1 MSARAKGWLTTG
13 QAADLCHVERD
24 TVLKWIKR
32 GKLPAE
38 RTAGGHY
45 RIARPELDRFL
56 LERRRPEGAARKPH
70 IQRDSTSGPL
80 RCWEY
85 LAENGRI
92 RDGCKRCT
100 VYRVQAARCFELL
113 RFGCDIGHGRLFCQ
127 GSCED
132 CTYYRRLMG
141 LPTRV
146 LVVTRR
152 ESQMRRLWQAGAD
165 DLEFRFARNG
175 YEAARQVGEFRPAF
189 VVVESCDGGEDV
201 EELLDCLAADS
212 RSPGMRVVL
221 ATRRQAMVAEWRW
234 PKLAGVLRGGF
245 DADDIRD
252 LVAQAPVETDKERG
266 RLDIVEPKF
275 G

>member
-1 MSARAKGWLTTG
+1 MPAKAKGWLTTG
-13 QAADLCHVERD
+13 QAADICHVERD
-24 TVLKWIKR
+24 TVLKWIKC

-38 RTAGGHY
+38 RTVGGHY

-56 LERRRPEGAARKPH
+56 VERRQSRKAARKTH
-70 IQRDSTSGPL
+70 IQTDSTSGPL

-92 RDGCKRCT
+92 RDECKHCA
-100 VYRVQAARCFELL
+100 VYRVQATRCFELL
-113 RFGCDIGHGRLFCQ
+113 RLGCELGHRRLFCQ

-146 LVVTRR
+146 LVVTRC
-152 ESQMRRLWQAGAD
+152 ESRMRNLWRAGGD

-189 VVVESCDGGEDV
+189 VVVEVNGNEAEAGELV
-201 EELLDCLAADS
+201 HCLAGDS
-212 RSPGMRVVL
+212 RSPGMRVIL
-221 ATRRQAMVAEWRW
+221 ATRKPAAEEWYRRV
-234 PKLAGVLRGGF
+234 LAGIVREDF
-245 DADDIRD
+245 NADDIREV
-252 LVAQAPVETDKERG
+252 VARIPVGTETERG
-266 RLDIVEPKF
+266 RLDIVQPKF

>member
-1 MSARAKGWLTTG
+1 LTTG
-13 QAADLCHVERD
+13 QAAALCHVERD
-24 TVLKWIKR
+24 TVLKWVKC

-45 RIARPELDRFL
+45 RISRRELDRFL
-56 LERRRPEGAARKPH
+56 ERRRSAPAARNAPGAE
-70 IQRDSTSGPL
+70 QPPAPL

-85 LAENGRI
+85 LAEEGRI
-92 RDGCKRCT
+92 RDECRQCA

-113 RFGCDIGHGRLFCQ
+113 RLECELGHRRLFCH

-132 CTYYRRLMG
+132 CAYYRRIMG

-152 ESQMRRLWQAGAD
+152 ESQMRKLWQAGAH
-165 DLEFRFARNG
+165 DLEFHFARNG

-189 VVVESCDGGEDV
+189 VVVEAGGNQEEA
-201 EELLDCLAADS
+201 EELVHCLAGDT
-212 RSPGMRVVL
+212 RSPGMRVIL
-221 ATRRQAMVAEWRW
+221 AARWNGLPGRWHRRMVA
-234 PKLAGVLRGGF
+234 GVVNEDF
-245 DADDIRD
+245 DADDIRAV
-252 LVAQAPVETDKERG
+252 VAQVPVEEVQERG
-266 RLDIVEPKF
+266 RLDLIQPKF